1 MKLSET
7 SVKRP
12 VGLIMIVLGILALGF
27 VSLRNLAVDL
37 FPDIDLPI
45 AAVTTTYTGAGPQE
59 VEELVT
65 RPLETAISSL
75 QGIDTIQSVSQ
86 PGASLV
92 LLLFKTGTNLDNAL
106 LEVRERVDMIKAALP
121 EDANDPS
128 VLRFDPQQ
136 IPIMMLGL
144 TGAELDKLQEIAD
157 DQIVPYLERVDD
169 VASATVMG
177 GKTREIQVIP
187 DPAKLN
193 LYGLTPSHIV
203 QSLQAENR
211 SASAGT
217 ISKGSQEMQ
226 IRIQGEFTSLNDIA
240 ETGIALPTGERILVR
255 DVARIVDTFREVNSK
270 TEVNG
275 QEALVISILKESD
288 GNTINAADGL
298 YKAIEKIKTSLPEH
312 LELSIV
318 MDTSIFIRSS
328 IDSITESLLI
338 GGIVAILV
346 LTLFLRSMRPVI
358 IISVSIPLAVISTF
372 TLMYFTGE
380 TLNLISMGGL
390 ALGIGMMVDS
400 SIVILENIFTHRQ
413 RGASLFEAATKG
425 AAELGP
431 AVVASTLTTM
441 VVFLP
446 IVFVDGIAADLMT
459 PLAMTVSFSLLASL
473 VVALTVVPMMSS
485 RLLTDKS
492 VAAQEKSGGVNKYF
506 LRLREGY
513 RKGLDWAIHH
523 RKTVIVV
530 TLVAF
535 FGSFVL
541 VPFIGAELAPESD
554 QGMLDIMIETPP
566 GTELTETEKILQTV
580 MARMEP
586 YEPIIQSTYTTI
598 GSAGFVMGAT
608 ANQAILSLQ
617 LIPSTERDIST
628 KELEA
633 ELTAAFADIAG
644 ADIQIISMGAGFSS
658 GSPIQIGIRGQEH
671 EVLQQLAEEV
681 AWLVSNVEG
690 TYNVETSQDAG
701 RPEIQVDIKRD
712 MLHLYGLS
720 YGQIMQHVNLAFNGQ
735 VATRYREGGG
745 EYDVRIIFPE
755 ENRATIADLETLLIP
770 TATGQLVPLGTVAE
784 LKQVKGPVAITREN
798 QQRQVNVTSQIAGR
812 DLYSVSS
819 EIRAMLANL
828 SLPDGYDFVM
838 GGQTTDMEETF
849 TDLGIALFFAIFLV
863 YVVMAVQFESA
874 FYPFVVMFS
883 MPTMIIGVLLGLF
896 ITRTPISMMVLIG
909 LIMLA
914 GIVVNN
920 AIILIDYVN
929 QLRERGLKRN
939 EAIVEA
945 GPARL
950 RAILMT
956 TITTLLGMLPMALG
970 YGEGSEQSAPLAI
983 TIIFGLITSSI
994 FTLFFVPVMY
1004 TLIDDTG
1011 SWFKRKLFRRTA
1023 PAARNLESEVQP

>member
-1 MKLSET
+1 MKLAET

-45 AAVTTTYTGAGPQE
+45 AAVTTTYSGAGPQE
-59 VEELVT
+59 VEQLVS
-65 RPLETAISSL
+65 RPLESAISSL

-106 LEVRERVDMIKAALP
+106 LEVRERVDMVKAMLP
-121 EDANDPS
+121 EGADDPS

-144 TGAELDKLQEIAD
+144 TGAELDQLQEIAD
-157 DQIVPYLERVDD
+157 EQVVPYLERVNG

-177 GKTREIQVIP
+177 GKIREIQVIP
-187 DPAKLN
+187 DPAILN
-193 LYGLTPSHIV
+193 KYGLTPSHII
-203 QSLQAENR
+203 QALQAENR

-226 IRIQGEFTSLNDIA
+226 IRIQGEFSSLNDIA
-240 ETGIALPTGERILVR
+240 ETGITLPSGERVLVS
-255 DVARIVDTFREVNSK
+255 DVARVVDTFREVTSV

-275 QEALVISILKESD
+275 QEAIVLSILKESD
-288 GNTINAADGL
+288 GNTIKAADGL
-298 YKAIEKIKTSLPEH
+298 YKAIDQIKASLPDYV
-312 LELSIV
+312 ELSIV

-328 IDSITESLLI
+328 IKSITESLLI
-338 GGIVAILV
+338 GGIVSILV
-346 LTLFLRSMRPVI
+346 LALFLRSLRPVFV
-358 IISVSIPLAVISTF
+358 ISVSIPIAVISTF

-413 RGASLFEAATKG
+413 RGASLIDAATKG

-446 IVFVDGIAADLMT
+446 IVFVKGIAADLMT
-459 PLAMTVSFSLLASL
+459 PLALTVSFSLLASL

-492 VAAQEKSGGVNKYF
+492 VTAQLKSGGLNKWF
-506 LRLREGY
+506 LLLRERY
-513 RKGLDWAIHH
+513 RKGLDWALRH
-523 RKTVIVV
+523 RKTVVIV

-541 VPFIGAELAPESD
+541 VPFIGAEVAPESD
-554 QGMLDIMIETPP
+554 QGYMDIYIETPR
-566 GTELTETEKILQTV
+566 GTGLAETEKMLRTV
-580 MARMEP
+580 TARLEP
-586 YEPIIQSTYTTI
+586 YEPIIDSQYATI
-598 GSAGFVMGAT
+598 GSTGFVMGAT
-608 ANQAILSLQ
+608 VNQAILSLQ
-617 LIPSTERDIST
+617 LVPSTERDITT

-633 ELTAAFADIAG
+633 ELNDLFADIAG
-644 ADIQIISMGAGFSS
+644 AEIRISVMGAGLSS
-658 GSPIQIGIRGQEH
+658 GDPIAIGLRGPDY
-671 EVLQQLAEEV
+671 EVLKDLADEV

-690 TYNVETSQDAG
+690 TYDVRTSLDDG
-701 RPEIQVDIKRD
+701 RPEIQVDVKRD

-755 ENRATIADLETLLIP
+755 ENRTTIAVSETLLIP
-770 TATGQLVPLGTVAE
+770 DCERQSDPARHRGGAETGNGTGSHHPGKPAAPDQCHQQDTPAAICTACP
-784 LKQVKGPVAITREN
+784 VKFGA
-798 QQRQVNVTSQIAGR
+798 
-812 DLYSVSS
+812 L
-819 EIRAMLANL
+819 MANL
-828 SLPDGYDFVM
+828 SLPDGYDHTM

-849 TDLGIALFFAIFLV
+849 SELGIAFLFAVFLV
-863 YVVMAVQFESA
+863 YVVMAVQFKSA
-874 FYPFVVMFS
+874 FVIP
-883 MPTMIIGVLLGLF
+883 
-896 ITRTPISMMVLIG
+896 
-909 LIMLA
+909 
-914 GIVVNN
+914 
-920 AIILIDYVN
+920 
-929 QLRERGLKRN
+929 
-939 EAIVEA
+939 
-945 GPARL
+945 
-950 RAILMT
+950 
-956 TITTLLGMLPMALG
+956 
-970 YGEGSEQSAPLAI
+970 
-983 TIIFGLITSSI
+983 
-994 FTLFFVPVMY
+994 
-1004 TLIDDTG
+1004 
-1011 SWFKRKLFRRTA
+1011 SWSCSPCRRW
-1023 PAARNLESEVQP
+1023 